1 MEPRWGRGHVGPR
14 KGKGSSLNGGIGK
27 SYWFS
32 LSPKA
37 RRNLKADQ
45 AGKAS
50 TDSVRPTQ
58 IRAFQ

>member
-1 MEPRWGRGHVGPR
+1 MEPRSGRGHVGPR
-14 KGKGSSLNGGIGK
+14 RGKGSSPNGGIGK
-27 SYWFS
+27 NYWFT

-45 AGKAS
+45 AGAAS

-58 IRAFQ
+58 VRSFQ